1 MDTRTLFERR
11 EILKAFWESKV
22 STLLKLKPSE
32 LIQKEDTTTIQEGLN
47 RAGAPVP
54 DVSQAWTKWMGSYQK
69 TLDLHDKEVSVHAPD
84 ELAQIYGAEPGE
96 PVAPVTGLNVP
107 RRDTGESR

>member
-32 LIQKEDTTTIQEGLN
+32 LIKPEDTTTIQEAN
-47 RAGAPVP
+47 QRAGAAVP
-54 DVSQAWTKWMGSYQK
+54 DVSQAWQKWTASYQK
-69 TLDLHDKEVSVHAPD
+69 TLELHDKEISLHAPE
-84 ELAQIYGAEPGE
+84 ELAQIYGAEPGQPLPLAGVST
-96 PVAPVTGLNVP
+96 PVDRG
-107 RRDTGESR
+107 